1 MAVQSEQDLFDFA
14 WERRV
19 VIVSPSTLLATLTT
33 VASIWKQERQ
43 NKNVM
48 EIARLSGAMYDKFEG
63 FVKDLE
69 GVGKTLR
76 QSQNSYEDAM
86 KKLTSGNGNL
96 MVTAEKIKKLG
107 AKASKQI
114 DQKFIDEESLD

>member
-1 MAVQSEQDLFDFA
+1 
-14 WERRV
+14 
-19 VIVSPSTLLATLTT
+19 

-96 MVTAEKIKKLG
+96 TVTAEKIKKLG

>member
-1 MAVQSEQDLFDFA
+1 
-14 WERRV
+14 
-19 VIVSPSTLLATLTT
+19 
-33 VASIWKQERQ
+33 
-43 NKNVM
+43 
-48 EIARLSGAMYDKFEG
+48 MYDKFEG

-96 MVTAEKIKKLG
+96 TVTAEKIKKLG

-114 DQKFIDEESLD
+114 DQKFIDEESLN